1 MSHAG
6 ASQRDGLELILDWL
20 DALRQGDL
28 DAVQRLLTPDVVW
41 HGVSPDL
48 VCVGRD
54 EVLEVLREQLPVRCD
69 ADALELLRAPNHVV
83 MGTRSDHLPQ
93 PDGIDLRGQVY
104 NVFEQRDG
112 AFATIRD
119 FTTRADALDAAGLA
133 GRSEW
138 I

>member
-1 MSHAG
+1 MSRAD
-6 ASQRDGLELILDWL
+6 ASQRNGLEMILDWL

-41 HGVSPDL
+41 YGLSPEL
-48 VCVGRD
+48 VCAGRED
-54 EVLEVLREQLPVRCD
+54 VLEVLREQLPVRCD

-93 PDGIDLRGQVY
+93 PGGIELHGQVY
-104 NVFEQRDG
+104 NVFERRDG

-119 FTTRADALDAAGLA
+119 FTTRADALEAAGLA
-133 GRSEW
+133 GRAEW
-138 I
+138 V